1 MSDKRHITPVP
12 GAGAGLVDEDAE
24 RIGPDGLVADEQP
37 ETDELLGDDWIA
49 LSDPDMSGLELQLV
63 EAALGGSRL
72 THGPMVA
79 RFEDSFAQWL
89 GRKHA
94 VSVSSGTLG
103 VLLALAGLGL
113 AGCSAEHY
121 RESADRAAYAAIAGK
136 SFGAKPA
143 QGKEAAFRL
152 LNLRACFPADYRLKI
167 TDDPRVGMCSQH

>member
-24 RIGPDGLVADEQP
+24 RIGPDGLVADERP

-103 VLLALAGLGL
+103 VLLAL
-113 AGCSAEHY
+113 
-121 RESADRAAYAAIAGK
+121 R
-136 SFGAKPA
+136 A
-143 QGKEAAFRL
+143 QGL
-152 LNLRACFPADYRLKI
+152 
-167 TDDPRVGMCSQH
+167 TDDLGTGTTLTAFHTASFIFTPGSGF